1 MVGSLDTAGGGAF
14 ADGSPG
20 GRTPRTSGHG
30 PRVRDTVT
38 SFRDAA
44 PGITPAG
51 ETARRNSYIGA
62 EPAR

>member
-14 ADGSPG
+14 ADGSP
-20 GRTPRTSGHG
+20 RRRILRTSVYG
-30 PRVRDTVT
+30 PRVSDTGT
-38 SFRDAA
+38 SIRDAA